1 MGSVLVGTA
10 FTITK
15 ILTWLKIVDYYSC
28 RKILR
33 IANIEEINTN
43 DINDKNYIKRIKQEN
58 PDIIISISCPQL
70 FKEDLL
76 NTPNIYCINAHG
88 TLLPRHRGV
97 FVSFW
102 NLYNGDKEGGSTLHT
117 MELKLDA
124 GEIICQDLFM
134 VDKNDTQFSIA
145 YKTKKQMAL
154 SIAEVLGQHKREV
167 NWDFIKPKYSSS
179 YHRAPSREE
188 GKIFR
193 KNGNK
198 ILTFDNLKLMLRKK
212 F

>member
-97 FVSFW
+97 FGSFW
-102 NLYNGDKEGGSTLHT
+102 T
-117 MELKLDA
+117 
-124 GEIICQDLFM
+124 
-134 VDKNDTQFSIA
+134 
-145 YKTKKQMAL
+145 
-154 SIAEVLGQHKREV
+154 
-167 NWDFIKPKYSSS
+167 FI
-179 YHRAPSREE
+179 
-188 GKIFR
+188 
-193 KNGNK
+193 
-198 ILTFDNLKLMLRKK
+198 
-212 F
+212 

>member
-1 MGSVLVGTA
+1 MTSM
-10 FTITK
+10 I
-15 ILTWLKIVDYYSC
+15 
-28 RKILR
+28 
-33 IANIEEINTN
+33 
-43 DINDKNYIKRIKQEN
+43 KNYIKRIKQEN

-97 FVSFW
+97 FVRFGP
-102 NLYNGDKEGGSTLHT
+102 YIMVIRRGGSTLHT

-124 GEIICQDLFM
+124 GEIIWQDLFM

-167 NWDFIKPKYSSS
+167 NWDFIKPYSSVTIE
-179 YHRAPSREE
+179 HQA
-188 GKIFR
+188 GKKENFS
-193 KNGNK
+193 
-198 ILTFDNLKLMLRKK
+198 KK
-212 F
+212 WK